1 MTHRSELLPQPKQ
14 LPIKNSSGLS
24 DKSKELSKSS
34 VSSKCLTTEE
44 TLQGQIVQLK
54 EKAHQSFMQVMY
66 ATPHPAK
73 CSNSTRRNS
82 NSSAVS
88 SQTKNDNS
96 NSESRSTNRGSVSCR

>member
-1 MTHRSELLPQPKQ
+1 MHRSELLPQPRPQ
-14 LPIKNSSGLS
+14 NIKNSSGLS

-66 ATPHPAK
+66 YVPHADR
-73 CSNSTRRNS
+73 CNSSMRRNS
-82 NSSAVS
+82 NS
-88 SQTKNDNS
+88 
-96 NSESRSTNRGSVSCR
+96 